1 MGYTNKI
8 VLVGHPFAPIGR
20 GEDIRCSYRALRSVA
35 VNAGL
40 LDVFASCLP
49 DEDEVREFSASLVN
63 EPGSVNIFHLNGDEI
78 ENAASVLGGLPRSG
92 YNIVYPAWELAR
104 YPKSWAAQLD
114 RFDEIWAP
122 SKFIAESLS
131 EVVRRPV
138 HEMPLASE
146 VMLTSL
152 LNRRFFG
159 IPHSAY
165 AFLFFFDFRSYRSRK
180 NPEAV
185 IAAFRRLRDMRP
197 NADVCLVIK
206 VSGSSHAPE
215 EVENLKRGIAEFRE
229 RAVIL
234 DRAMS
239 DSQVKNLI
247 RSCDCFVSLH
257 RSEGFGRGLA
267 EAMYLEKPVIATAY
281 SGNMDFMDSSTAM
294 LVDYDLISVAEGD
307 YPHHENQVWAEA
319 KTEQAA
325 DHMAALVDNRAEGTQ
340 LGKRA
345 SLKVRSTIGY
355 RPSGL
360 RYKHRIDSILTG

>member
-1 MGYTNKI
+1 MEPTNKV

-40 LDVFASCLP
+40 LDVFSSCPP
-49 DEDEVREFSASLVN
+49 DKDDAAEFSASLVDK
-63 EPGSVNIFHLNGDEI
+63 PGAVNIFHLNGDEI
-78 ENAASVLGGLPRSG
+78 ENAASALGGLPRSG
-92 YNIVYPAWELAR
+92 YNIVYPAWELAC
-104 YPKSWAAQLD
+104 YPQPWAAQLD

-122 SKFIAESLS
+122 SKFIAESLCD
-131 EVVRRPV
+131 VVHKPV
-138 HEMPLASE
+138 HEMSLASE

-159 IPHSAY
+159 VPHSAY
-165 AFLFFFDFRSYRSRK
+165 TFLFFFDFRSYRSRK

-215 EVENLKRGIAEFRE
+215 EVEQLKRDMAEFRE

-234 DRAMS
+234 DRVMS
-239 DSQVKNLI
+239 DNQIKNLI
-247 RSCDCFVSLH
+247 RSCDCFISLH

-281 SGNMDFMDSSTAM
+281 SGNMDFMNSSTAM
-294 LVDYDLISVAEGD
+294 LVDYGLIPVGEGE
-307 YPHHENQVWAEA
+307 YPYYENQVWADA
-319 KTEQAA
+319 NTEQAA
-325 DHMAALVDNRAEGTQ
+325 DHMAFLVDNRTEGTR

-345 SLKVRSTIGY
+345 SLEVRSAIGY

-360 RYKHRIDSILTG
+360 RYKHRIESILGG

>member
-1 MGYTNKI
+1 MDHINKV

-35 VNAGL
+35 VNAGM
-40 LDVFASCLP
+40 LDVFASCPP
-49 DEDEVREFSASLVN
+49 DKDEAAEFSVSLVN
-63 EPGSVNIFHLNGDEI
+63 SPGAVNIFHLNGDEI
-78 ENAASVLGGLPRSG
+78 ENAASILGGLPRSG

-104 YPKSWAAQLD
+104 YPQSWAAQLD
-114 RFDEIWAP
+114 RFDEVWAP
-122 SKFIAESLS
+122 SKFIAESLRD
-131 EVVRRPV
+131 VVRKPV

-152 LNRRFFG
+152 LNRRFFK

-185 IAAFRRLRDMRP
+185 IAAFRRLRDARP

-206 VSGSSHAPE
+206 VSGSSHAPKE
-215 EVENLKRGIAEFRE
+215 LEQLKREMAELRE

-234 DRAMS
+234 DQAMS
-239 DSQVKNLI
+239 DNQVKNLI
-247 RSCDCFVSLH
+247 RSCDCFISLH

-294 LVDYDLISVAEGD
+294 LVDYDLIPVREGQ
-307 YPHHENQVWAEA
+307 YPHPEKQVWADA
-319 KTEQAA
+319 STRQAA
-325 DHMAALVDNRAEGTQ
+325 EHMVSLVDDRTEGTR

-345 SLKVRSTIGY
+345 SLKVRSAIGY
-355 RPSGL
+355 RPAGL
-360 RYKHRIDSILTG
+360 RYKHRIESILTQ